1 MGPALL
7 ALGAWEGAFECADGL
22 AGGSCYT
29 NAVYF
34 FIGARRIVL
43 FGAGRYENGYARAR
57 TLAKQC
63 LENRRRLDVQA
74 IRGHT
79 QMTEVDTPS
88 GLGADHVAQ
97 DGLAHLDT
105 TVWWLCSTGLIAL
118 VALDKFLELRY
129 DLLPAALSYFL
140 PHEIGRDARSELLLF
155 SFR

>member
-1 MGPALL
+1 MRLHNKPHFPSISGLGPALL
-7 ALGAWEGAFECADGL
+7 ALGLGREPSFECADGL
-22 AGGSCYT
+22 ADGSRYT

-43 FGAGRYENGYARAR
+43 LGAGRYENGYARAR

-63 LENRRRLDVQA
+63 LVNRRRLDVQA

-118 VALDKFLELRY
+118 
-129 DLLPAALSYFL
+129 
-140 PHEIGRDARSELLLF
+140 ARKRTESE
-155 SFR
+155 SK